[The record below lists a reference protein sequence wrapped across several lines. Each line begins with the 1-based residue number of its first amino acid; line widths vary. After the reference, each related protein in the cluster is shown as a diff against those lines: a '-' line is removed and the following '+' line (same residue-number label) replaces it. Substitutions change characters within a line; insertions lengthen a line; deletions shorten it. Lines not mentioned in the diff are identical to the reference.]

1 MENNILEEKF
11 TEEVFS
17 YKVSKDKKVFISWY
31 GKQVMI
37 IKGKDSEKFLARIS
51 DADFQQSQMIM
62 AKITGNFKRG
72 NEKKK

>member
-1 MENNILEEKF
+1 MKNMKQEEKF

-17 YKVSKDKKVFISWY
+17 YKKSKDNKVFIYWF
-31 GKQVMI
+31 GKPVMI
-37 IKGKDSEKFLARIS
+37 LKGIDSEKFLSKIS
-51 DADFQQSQMIM
+51 GTDFQEAQLIM